1 MLLLGADIVD
11 VEKFGRILKHRE
23 ERFLSLVYTK
33 REREVWGSKPEQLAR
48 VFAAKEATA
57 KALGCGFAHLSDGGV
72 DPREVEI
79 LPDKRRGVGVVLC
92 GAAKECAHRLAVV
105 SWLLTLGSARGC
117 ALAIAVGTA
126 DPESRTYPRLSLP

>member
-11 VEKFGRILKHRE
+11 VERFGRILKYRG

-33 REREVWGSKPEQLAR
+33 REREGWGSKPEKLAR

-57 KALGCGFAHLSDGGV
+57 KALGCGFAYLSDGGV

-79 LPDKRRGVGVVLC
+79 LPDKRTGVEVFLR
-92 GAAKECAHRLAVV
+92 GAAKESAHRMAVV

-117 ALAIAVGTA
+117 ALAIAVGTS
-126 DPESRTYPRLSLP
+126 DPEPRIYPRLSLP